1 MEDPLSKSSFL
12 SKNKVNYKVIT
23 IIVGIAI
30 IFQIFNVYII
40 PQELDELDPIE
51 ILLTT
56 SYVISAIVAFS
67 LAKKYTGSKIFAV
80 AYFFFGMGEL
90 MIVLGEIVWNYLEIS
105 GMTTYPS
112 IADVFYFGVYP
123 FLILH
128 LVLNI
133 RFFKRKI
140 GVKTKTWLVVF
151 PVSII
156 MVSAFFMFTE
166 IGEIGF
172 DFYYSMIFI
181 TEASILFTLSILGAS
196 VFRNSYIANVWAVL
210 AIGLCISSFADIW
223 YYFAEV
229 LGTYDRTH
237 TTEFLWLLSTM
248 VMIYAIHKHRKL
260 I

>member
-133 RFFKRKI
+133 QDLNPESMLLGYDFFMAIKNKRKDI
-140 GVKTKTWLVVF
+140 AL
-151 PVSII
+151 
-156 MVSAFFMFTE
+156 
-166 IGEIGF
+166 
-172 DFYYSMIFI
+172 D
-181 TEASILFTLSILGAS
+181 ILQKLE
-196 VFRNSYIANVWAVL
+196 NVQT
-210 AIGLCISSFADIW
+210 IW
-223 YYFAEV
+223 
-229 LGTYDRTH
+229 
-237 TTEFLWLLSTM
+237 
-248 VMIYAIHKHRKL
+248 K
-260 I
+260 